1 MRLYYIDESEGPRY
15 YVRSALGVDAESWN
29 ELFADIYAWRMD
41 LRDRYGIP
49 IARELHASDLL
60 AGRGL
65 LAQNGDTNERVSP
78 RQGAEVFLGGLRRLE
93 DAAKSIGGVEVIN
106 VCLHKP
112 ESRRYEQTSLDRLL
126 TRINTSVASAG
137 RHSFLI
143 FDEGRE
149 EMVSSLYRR
158 LKVRNHVPSRYE
170 LWEDG
175 EKTRNMP
182 IERVIGG
189 PAGGGQKMKASTHSP
204 ALRPPPAAR
213 PHEPDELVDRLQV
226 LPGETG
232 GGVAEGGVRLPQQ
245 LRFDHIPAQEPVGA
259 RLAAEGQLH
268 QVRMGGLRFTRLP
281 VPDGVRGD
289 PQQLAELLL
298 GQARLLPGLLDAGS
312 DGLPP
317 VAPVVC
323 HERSSLLVAALGIG
337 HPTPW

>member
-29 ELFADIYAWRMD
+29 ELFADIYAWRVE

-126 TRINTSVASAG
+126 TRINTSVTSAG

-175 EKTRNMP
+175 GKTRNMP

-189 PAGGGQKMKASTHSP
+189 PAFRSSEGDRFLQMADFIAH
-204 ALRPPPAAR
+204 AL
-213 PHEPDELVDRLQV
+213 LK
-226 LPGETG
+226 
-232 GGVAEGGVRLPQQ
+232 
-245 LRFDHIPAQEPVGA
+245 QEEA
-259 RLAAEGQLH
+259 
-268 QVRMGGLRFTRLP
+268 P
-281 VPDGVRGD
+281 VPRVEDFGIDCAFPILDAALNRQASGRD
-289 PQQLAELLL
+289 PQ
-298 GQARLLPGLLDAGS
+298 G
-312 DGLPP
+312 
-317 VAPVVC
+317 VV
-323 HERSSLLVAALGIG
+323 RR
-337 HPTPW
+337 

>member
-1 MRLYYIDESEGPRY
+1 MRTMRLYYIDESEGPRY
-15 YVRSALGVDAESWN
+15 YVRSALGVDAEKWN
-29 ELFADIYAWRMD
+29 ELFADIYAWRVE

-78 RQGAEVFLGGLRRLE
+78 RRGAEVFLGGLSRLE

-126 TRINTSVASAG
+126 TRIDTSVASAG

-175 EKTRNMP
+175 GKTRNMP

-189 PAGGGQKMKASTHSP
+189 PAFRSSEGDHFLQMADFMAH
-204 ALRPPPAAR
+204 AL
-213 PHEPDELVDRLQV
+213 LK
-226 LPGETG
+226 
-232 GGVAEGGVRLPQQ
+232 
-245 LRFDHIPAQEPVGA
+245 QEEA
-259 RLAAEGQLH
+259 
-268 QVRMGGLRFTRLP
+268 P
-281 VPDGVRGD
+281 VPRVEDFGIDCAFPILDAALNRQASGRD
-289 PQQLAELLL
+289 PQ
-298 GQARLLPGLLDAGS
+298 G
-312 DGLPP
+312 
-317 VAPVVC
+317 VV
-323 HERSSLLVAALGIG
+323 RR
-337 HPTPW
+337 